1 MSDVFA
7 IVAWAIIAVSA
18 ATIVVSL
25 AHNLHR
31 HRRESVVRFHG

>member
-1 MSDVFA
+1 MSDVIA
-7 IVAWAIIAVSA
+7 IVTWAIIAVSA
-18 ATIVVSL
+18 ATVVVGL

>member
-1 MSDVFA
+1 MSDFFL
-7 IVAWAIIAVSA
+7 IVTWAIIAVSV

-31 HRRESVVRFHG
+31 HRRESVIRFHG